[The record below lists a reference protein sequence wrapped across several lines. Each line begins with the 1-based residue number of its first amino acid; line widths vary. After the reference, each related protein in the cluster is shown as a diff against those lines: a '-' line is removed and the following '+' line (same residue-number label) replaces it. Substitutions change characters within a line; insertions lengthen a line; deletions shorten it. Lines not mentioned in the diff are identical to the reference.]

1 MAHNSIFNMAAVA
14 AIFEIGSESLVEYL
28 VPSFVGT
35 SLQRFSIIGQFDP
48 KEIRLIA
55 VNNFQGHGKVKGH
68 TISNFALH
76 IFGP

>member
-1 MAHNSIFNMAAVA
+1 MATMAAMFV
-14 AIFEIGSESLVEYL
+14 IGSEPLVESL

-55 VNNFQGHGKVKGH
+55 VNSFQGHGKVKGH
-68 TISNFALH
+68 NISNVALH